1 MSSEKRRRVYKCHY
15 YVIRK
20 LKRRWINGKIK
31 TADCNENESVTLNTG
46 NIGAVQAGDM
56 EMKTCLTPWRRSL
69 TLGFWVTVKAPSVS
83 WPLLGFNF
91 QTMRCPFDNLIP

>member
-31 TADCNENESVTLNTG
+31 TADSNWNESVTLNTG

-56 EMKTCLTPWRRSL
+56 EMKTCLTPWRRKYD
-69 TLGFWVTVKAPSVS
+69 TWFLGHRESA
-83 WPLLGFNF
+83 
-91 QTMRCPFDNLIP
+91 